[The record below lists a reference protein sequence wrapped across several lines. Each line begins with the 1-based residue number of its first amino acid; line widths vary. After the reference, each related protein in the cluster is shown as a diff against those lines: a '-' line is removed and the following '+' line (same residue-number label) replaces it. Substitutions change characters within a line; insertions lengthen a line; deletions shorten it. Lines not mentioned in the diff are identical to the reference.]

1 MISLSICNAAFIEQ
15 QAKTEGQ
22 KVPQMYMQILESCIA
37 IDTIN
42 GFERLHRF
50 IEEEKCPSGCFSAA
64 ITVARLQILL
74 V

>member
-22 KVPQMYMQILESCIA
+22 KVPHMYMQILEWCIA

-42 GFERLHRF
+42 GFETPHEF
-50 IEEEKCPSGCFSAA
+50 IEEEKCPSECFSVA
-64 ITVARLQILL
+64 IIVASLQTLL